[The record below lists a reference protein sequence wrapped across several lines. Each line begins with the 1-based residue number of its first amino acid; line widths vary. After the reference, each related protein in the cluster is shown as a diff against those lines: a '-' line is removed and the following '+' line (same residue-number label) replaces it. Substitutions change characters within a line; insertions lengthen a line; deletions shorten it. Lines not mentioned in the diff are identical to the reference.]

1 MVDTL
6 KVRQASFAGGEISPD
21 LHGRTDLDTYAKS
34 LKSCKNFI
42 VTPYGTLRN
51 RPGFKYLGP
60 TKNNNQARLIPF
72 RYDKDTNFILEVTP
86 SVIRVWKDGELQVV
100 DGASSNDLPIPAW
113 ASVTRIENLDFTQ
126 MGRGMVI
133 TEVDDGSSNRPYFLE
148 WNGLTTWTIRTYVAK
163 VTLYH
168 PVAGAT
174 SLAWHVIASL
184 AKNSSEGPLLEW
196 TWKVAWVNSRG
207 EESLPSTALVVGVS
221 PDHMCVMTPD
231 VTMPSS
237 GILVSGGALMQWTGT
252 ADGNGY
258 KIYRGV
264 NGTYGLVGFLLTTAG
279 GTVLFQDD
287 GREPDYTQQPIE
299 NVVPYSPSGADS
311 APDCVA
317 YMDQRLIFGLQGT
330 PGSDA
335 LAQVKGSWLGRP
347 FDWHEQN
354 ILSDEGPFTFSI
366 AGAFRE
372 QIRHLVPLRDLIML
386 TGSSEYI
393 MSGAQRGIIGPLSV
407 QARSESKNGSSWLKP
422 LVINNSCIYA
432 QDRGGMVRDLFYDF
446 QRDSYN
452 GTELSMR
459 ARHLLLGVDLY
470 SWAFAEN
477 ADSVLWMTG
486 LRTLEIPGDANS
498 GLRLLGMTYSP
509 EGRILAWHHHEILTK
524 FYPGFQGIYSIAVA
538 PEDKNDTVYIC
549 RMHLLYDVAGDEWIH
564 GGATVTPMFYIEAMA
579 PRNVKE
585 PRFGVFLDSY
595 GTYDGRNRTN
605 WFDNED
611 FGTPASD
618 RTTLFVT
625 EDEGWNVGD
634 TNAVESSGAVFTP
647 VDDVG
652 RYIVLNPDSV
662 GDEPLVIMLIKTVVS
677 TTEISAEIIS
687 MSDGS
692 TVLPVHYRTD
702 VHPEW
707 AFGDHTFTG
716 LDHLEA
722 EDVYA
727 LVDGVASGPY
737 TVAAGAI
744 TLTGT
749 PVMGVVVHVGLRI
762 DAEVETLDAWIPAE
776 PGFKSMVKDLAQVY
790 VEVDTSDGLQ
800 AATAVGTFKPLPEGT
815 DQVEGDTVARYD
827 HNGRVKIKQNS
838 PLPVSIRAIV
848 REFVVED

>member
-6 KVRQASFAGGEISPD
+6 KIRQASFAGGEISPD

-51 RPGFKYLGP
+51 RPGFKFLGH
-60 TKNNNQARLIPF
+60 TKNNKQARLIPF
-72 RYDKDTNFILEVTP
+72 RYDKDNNFILEFTP
-86 SVIRVWKDGELQVV
+86 AAFRVWKDGELQVV
-100 DGASSNDLPIPAW
+100 DGGSGTFLPTGWWSSVVKIQ
-113 ASVTRIENLDFTQ
+113 NLDFTQ

-133 TEVDDGSSNRPYFLE
+133 TEISENSFEEPYFLE
-148 WNGLTTWTIRTYVAK
+148 WDGGTAWTFWEYDAK
-163 VTLYH
+163 VANAH
-168 PVAGAT
+168 PAAGVTA
-174 SLAWHVIASL
+174 LVWHTIANLS
-184 AKNSSEGPLLEW
+184 KNSSEGPLLEW
-196 TWKVAWVNSRG
+196 TWKVSWVNAEG
-207 EESLPSTALVVGVS
+207 VESDPSAALIVDVS
-221 PDHMCVMTPD
+221 PNHMCVMSPD
-231 VTMPSS
+231 VTMPA
-237 GILVSGGALMQWTGT
+237 GVITSGGALMQWTGT
-252 ADGNGY
+252 ANGNGY

-264 NGTYGLVGFLLTTAG
+264 NGTYGLVGFLLTSAG

-287 GREPDYTQQPIE
+287 GREPDYTQQPVT
-299 NVVPYSPSGADS
+299 NAVPYGTAGPAHS
-311 APDCVA
+311 PDCVA
-317 YMDQRLIFGLQGT
+317 YMDQRLIFGQQGT
-330 PGSDA
+330 PGTDA
-335 LAQVKGSWLGRP
+335 LARVAGSWLGRP
-347 FDWHEQN
+347 FDWHEQS
-354 ILSDEGPFTFSI
+354 ILSDDGPFTFSI

-372 QIRHLVPLRDLIML
+372 QIRHLVPLRDLIVL
-386 TGSSEYI
+386 TGSAEYI
-393 MSGAQRGIIGPLSV
+393 LSGAQRGIIGPLSV
-407 QARSESKNGSSWLKP
+407 RARPESQHGASWLKP
-422 LVINNSCIYA
+422 LVINNSCIYV
-432 QDRGGMVRDLFYDF
+432 QDRGGIIRDLFYDF
-446 QRDSYN
+446 QRDGYN
-452 GTELSMR
+452 GTDLSVR

-486 LRTLEIPGDANS
+486 LRTLEAPGDANS

-509 EGRILAWHHHEILTK
+509 DGRILAWHHHEILTK

-538 PEDKNDTVYIC
+538 PEDENDTVYIC
-549 RMHLLYDVAGDEWIH
+549 RMHLLYDAGGEEWIH
-564 GGATVTPMFYIEAMA
+564 GGDTVTPTFYIEAMA

-595 GTYDGRNRTN
+595 GTYDGRNRAN
-605 WFDNED
+605 WFDAED
-611 FGTPASD
+611 LGTPASD
-618 RTTLFVT
+618 RITLFVT

-634 TNAVESSGAVFTP
+634 TNAVGSSGAVFTP

-662 GDEPLVIMLIKTVVS
+662 GDEPLVVMLIKTVTS
-677 TTEISAEIIS
+677 TTEVTAEIIS
-687 MSDGS
+687 MSNGS
-692 TVLPVHYRTD
+692 TVLPVHYRTG

-727 LVDGVASGPY
+727 LVDGVVSGPY

-762 DAEVETLDAWIPAE
+762 DAEVETLDAWIPEE

-800 AATAVGTFKPLPEGT
+800 AATAVGTFKALPEGT

-848 REFVVED
+848 REFMVED